1 MQYLDRF
8 RAGSWPAVGIFLAIA
23 LTTIVVLTLLLKKSN
38 AAHLTVGAALVMLI
52 YLTIGAFMLLASRIF
67 VAQRPDE
74 R

>member
-1 MQYLDRF
+1 MRYLDRF
-8 RAGSWPAVGIFLAIA
+8 RAGSWPAVGVFLAIA
-23 LTTIVVLTLLLKKSN
+23 LTTMVVLTLLLKKSS

-52 YLTIGAFMLLASRIF
+52 YLTVGAFMLLASRIF

>member
-1 MQYLDRF
+1 MRYLSRA
-8 RAGSWPAVGIFLAIA
+8 RAGGWPAVAIFLAIA

-52 YLTIGAFMLLASRIF
+52 YLTVGAFMLLASRIF
-67 VAQRPDE
+67 VSQRSDE

>member
-8 RAGSWPAVGIFLAIA
+8 RVGGWPAVGIFLAIA
-23 LTTIVVLTLLLKKSN
+23 LTIVVLTLLLKKSN

-52 YLTIGAFMLLASRIF
+52 YLTVGVFMLLASRIF